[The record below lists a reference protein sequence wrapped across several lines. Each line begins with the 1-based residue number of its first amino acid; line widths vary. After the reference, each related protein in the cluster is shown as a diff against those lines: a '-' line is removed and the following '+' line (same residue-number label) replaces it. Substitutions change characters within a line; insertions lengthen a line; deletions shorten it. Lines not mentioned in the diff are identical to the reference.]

1 MWIAGQKAVKKQIL
15 LGMLGTALVI
25 GAGAPARAQSGQ
37 SGFYGGVSMREGGA
51 TVGGLVLGDLPLVW
65 NRFTPPVAPVA
76 DDSNQR
82 SLVFGGYRWAND
94 VAVEAAINTATTDQY
109 ALRPS
114 NPGPSVGPGL
124 GLSLQN
130 VASRSWNA
138 DVYTSWE
145 MIRRLSLYG
154 RLGYAQS
161 DLHPLFSGASL
172 MQSDPRR
179 QLTGVN
185 YGVGLR
191 YDVTHSLGLRVE
203 YARFGRFAGETPLTG
218 GMSDSDQLTIGV
230 QYRF

>member
-1 MWIAGQKAVKKQIL
+1 M
-15 LGMLGTALVI
+15 GMLGTALVI
-25 GAGAPARAQSGQ
+25 GAGVPARAQ

-51 TVGGLVLGDLPLVW
+51 AVGGLVLGDLPLVW
-65 NRFTPPVAPVA
+65 NRFTAPIA

-82 SLVFGGYRWAND
+82 SLVFGGYRWRND
-94 VAVEAAINTATTDQY
+94 VAVEAAINTVTTDQY

-114 NPGPSVGPGL
+114 NPALSVGPGL
-124 GLSLQN
+124 GLSLHD

-145 MIRRLSLYG
+145 MIHRLSLYG
-154 RLGYAQS
+154 RVGYTQG
-161 DLHPLFSGASL
+161 DLRPLFSGASL
-172 MQSDPRR
+172 IQGDPRR
-179 QLTGVN
+179 QLSGVN

-218 GMSDSDQLTIGV
+218 GMADSDQLTIGV

>member
-1 MWIAGQKAVKKQIL
+1 MGI
-15 LGMLGTALVI
+15 LGTALVI
-25 GAGAPARAQSGQ
+25 GAGVPARAQ
-37 SGFYGGVSMREGGA
+37 SGFYGGVSMRDGGA
-51 TVGGLVLGDLPLVW
+51 AVSGVIPGDLPLVW
-65 NRFTPPVAPVA
+65 NRFTAPVV

-82 SLVFGGYRWAND
+82 SLVFGGYRWSND

-109 ALRPS
+109 SLRPS
-114 NPGPSVGPGL
+114 NPALSVGPGL
-124 GLSLQN
+124 GLSLHD

-154 RLGYAQS
+154 RVGYTQGDAR
-161 DLHPLFSGASL
+161 PLFSGASL
-172 MQSDPRR
+172 IQGDPRR
-179 QLTGVN
+179 LLSGVN

-203 YARFGRFAGETPLTG
+203 YARFGRFAGETPLSG

>member
-1 MWIAGQKAVKKQIL
+1 M
-15 LGMLGTALVI
+15 GMLGTALVI
-25 GAGAPARAQSGQ
+25 GAGVPARAQ

-51 TVGGLVLGDLPLVW
+51 AVGGLVLGDLPLVW
-65 NRFTPPVAPVA
+65 NRFTAPIA

-82 SLVFGGYRWAND
+82 SLVFGGYRWRND
-94 VAVEAAINTATTDQY
+94 VAVEAAINTVTADQY

-114 NPGPSVGPGL
+114 NPALSVGPGL
-124 GLSLQN
+124 GLSLHD

-145 MIRRLSLYG
+145 MIHRLSLYG
-154 RLGYAQS
+154 RVGYTQG
-161 DLHPLFSGASL
+161 DLRPLFSGASL
-172 MQSDPRR
+172 IQGDPRR
-179 QLTGVN
+179 QLSGVN

-218 GMSDSDQLTIGV
+218 GMADSDQLTIGV

>member
-1 MWIAGQKAVKKQIL
+1 
-15 LGMLGTALVI
+15 MLGTALAI
-25 GAGAPARAQSGQ
+25 GAGLPAQAQ

-51 TVGGLVLGDLPLVW
+51 TVGGLVLGDLPSVW
-65 NRFTPPVAPVA
+65 NRFTAPVAPVA
-76 DDSNQR
+76 DDNQR
-82 SLVFGGYRWAND
+82 SLVFGGYRWHND

-114 NPGPSVGPGL
+114 TNLSAGPGL
-124 GLSLQN
+124 GLSLN
-130 VASRSWNA
+130 DVASRSWNA

-154 RLGYAQS
+154 RVGYAQS

-172 MQSDPRR
+172 VQGDPRR

-185 YGVGLR
+185 YGIGLR

-203 YARFGRFAGETPLTG
+203 YARFGRFAGETPLSG

>member
-1 MWIAGQKAVKKQIL
+1 M
-15 LGMLGTALVI
+15 GMLGTALVI
-25 GAGAPARAQSGQ
+25 GVGVPARAQ

-51 TVGGLVLGDLPLVW
+51 AVGGLVLGDLPLVW
-65 NRFTPPVAPVA
+65 NRFTAPIA

-82 SLVFGGYRWAND
+82 SLVFGGYRWRND
-94 VAVEAAINTATTDQY
+94 VAVEAAINTVTTDQY

-114 NPGPSVGPGL
+114 NPALSAGPGL
-124 GLSLQN
+124 GLSLHD

-145 MIRRLSLYG
+145 MIHRLSLYG
-154 RLGYAQS
+154 RVGYTQG
-161 DLHPLFSGASL
+161 DLRPLFSGASL
-172 MQSDPRR
+172 IQGDPRR
-179 QLTGVN
+179 QLSGVN

-218 GMSDSDQLTIGV
+218 GMADSDQLTIGV